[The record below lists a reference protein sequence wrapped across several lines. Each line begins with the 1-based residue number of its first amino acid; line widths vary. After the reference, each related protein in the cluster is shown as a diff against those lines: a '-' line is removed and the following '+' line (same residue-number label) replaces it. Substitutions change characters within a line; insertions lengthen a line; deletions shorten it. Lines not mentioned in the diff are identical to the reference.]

1 MGEHGDS
8 GRYLY
13 MRINH
18 QERPRLRLRFSRIL
32 SDSPFDDRDRNSRRG
47 PDQVAA
53 SKMSNLTGD
62 ERRVLRRNSNSDRE
76 GRSATF
82 ALDSTYSK

>member
-1 MGEHGDS
+1 MQ
-8 GRYLY
+8 
-13 MRINH
+13 IN
-18 QERPRLRLRFSRIL
+18 QRGRPRLRLCFSRIL
-32 SDSPFDDRDRNSRRG
+32 SDSPFDNREINSRSG

-62 ERRVLRRNSNSDRE
+62 ERRECCIRNSNSDRE
-76 GRSATF
+76 WRSATL